1 MRSIP
6 LFELVWFCGLSL
18 SVLDFRVFCV
28 RTHGSQMS
36 EKANSVHISSGL
48 EEQSLPLFTLGR
60 GGCAAC
66 AAQAE
71 SGARPAV
78 QCHLVPWARTCSCP
92 WWHLSVTGTIAWYT
106 PCDPSSFLAGV
117 SASSQCP
124 GSRGLTSISRSLHD
138 PVPGLGYIHHLSSNP
153 HK

>member
-1 MRSIP
+1 MRSILYLN
-6 LFELVWFCGLSL
+6 LFG
-18 SVLDFRVFCV
+18 SVASVFLLLDFRVFCV
-28 RTHGSQMS
+28 RTHGSQMR

-60 GGCAAC
+60 GGCAVC

-92 WWHLSVTGTIAWYT
+92 WWHLSVTGTVAWYT
-106 PCDPSSFLAGV
+106 PCNPSSFLAGV
-117 SASSQCP
+117 CVFPVSWLTGSHLHLAFSS
-124 GSRGLTSISRSLHD
+124 
-138 PVPGLGYIHHLSSNP
+138 
-153 HK
+153 